1 MQDKGILIIATGHP
15 YYAHMAANLAVSI
28 RYHNKLIPIAL
39 VHDGQGF
46 NMMEEWKQ
54 YLFESIEVPASM
66 LNGDP
71 YFLKLN
77 LDKLTPFKK
86 TLFLDADI
94 IWNNFK
100 GPAELF
106 DQLEGTEFTMVS
118 RSKMSAEDSPLSR
131 WISFKELAEAYNTDE
146 FYDVSSEVMY
156 FEEGTDI
163 FSEARKA
170 YKKPKVSVSAF
181 GSGLPDEAF
190 FMMAMA
196 KTKKAPHQTPWE
208 PTYWEPRHFPKQHN
222 RAFIADYYAMSVG
235 GAFVSNHI
243 KKIYD
248 SLMNHYYSSLGIAEA
263 PYQLIPKS
271 RILKERRKI

>member
-1 MQDKGILIIATGHP
+1 MQDKGIIIISTGHP

-28 RYHNKLIPIAL
+28 RYHDKALPIAL
-39 VHDGQGF
+39 VHDSSI
-46 NMMEEWKQ
+46 ELLDEWKREVFQ
-54 YLFESIEVPASM
+54 RIEVPKEM

-71 YFLKLN
+71 YYIKLN

-86 TLFLDADI
+86 TLYLDADI

-100 GPAELF
+100 GPQDLFNEL
-106 DQLEGTEFTMVS
+106 DGIPFTMIS
-118 RSKMSAEDSPLSR
+118 RAKLSAEDTLLSR
-131 WISFKELAEAYNTDE
+131 WIDVKALGEAYKTDDL
-146 FYDVSSEVMY
+146 YDVSSEVMY
-156 FEEGTDI
+156 FEEGTTI

-170 YKKPKVSVSAF
+170 YKKPKVSVSSF
-181 GSGLPDEAF
+181 GAGLPDEAF

-196 KTKKAPHQTPWE
+196 KTGTAPHQTPWE
-208 PTYWEPRHFPKQHN
+208 PTYWEPRHFPKQHS
-222 RAFIADYYAMSVG
+222 RAFIGEYYAMSVG

-248 SLMNHYYSSLGIAEA
+248 SLMSHYYNSLGIAES